1 VNRSLLEGLVGML
14 ACAGKLFPRFAALAP
29 KFELEYVEPPFSSAE
44 IANLERQLGLK
55 LPPSYKAL
63 LACSGGF
70 CLMGGVIRFV
80 EPFFHEFEPFDR
92 LTPAQQDMVRWKG
105 GAWPPP
111 SDGMLCFAEFWMEAD
126 GDQVLFD
133 VSQSPINDEYP
144 VMYYAHESRPPS
156 VRLLASNFVE
166 FMEGFLDYPAF
177 R

>member
-1 VNRSLLEGLVGML
+1 ML
-14 ACAGKLFPRFAALAP
+14 ACASRSFPRFAALAP
-29 KFELEYVEPPFSSAE
+29 EFELEDVKPPLSLAE

-70 CLMGGVIRFV
+70 CLVGGVIRFA
-80 EPFFHEFEPFDR
+80 EPFFHKFRPFHL
-92 LTPAQQDMVRWKG
+92 LTSAQQDMVKWKG

-111 SDGMLCFAEFWMEAD
+111 SEGMLCFAEFWMEAD

-133 VSQSPINDEYP
+133 VSQGLINDEYP

-156 VRLLASNFVE
+156 VRLLASTFVE
-166 FMEGFLDYPAF
+166 FMEGFLEYPAF